1 MGLRWSIW
9 PPYVSELNEQGTVK
23 RNSAVPVPL
32 FREQWNREQLISD
45 MTEQEQVQEQAEHG
59 QGRNSG
65 TGTGTGTPLFV
76 QL

>member
-1 MGLRWSIW
+1 MTEQEQNTEQYCS
-9 PPYVSELNEQGTVK
+9 VDSEQDCSGTG
-23 RNSAVPVPL
+23 NT
-32 FREQWNREQLISD
+32 EQLFSPN
-45 MTEQEQVQEQAEHG
+45 MEQEQVQEQAEHG

>member
-1 MGLRWSIW
+1 MFDMT
-9 PPYVSELNEQGTVK
+9 EQRTVK
-23 RNSAVPVPL
+23 RNIAVPVPL
-32 FREQWNREQLISD
+32 FREQWNREQLIFD

-76 QL
+76 